1 MSRNANK
8 GYELSRRDDLESL
21 GYMLI
26 YLAKQNLPWINLKF
40 NEDKLI
46 RLTFK
51 LKNTITPEKLCMG
64 LNEEFVEFLNMLK
77 M

>member
-1 MSRNANK
+1 MVHFLFLSMNGNR

-40 NEDKLI
+40 QDNEDKLI
-46 RLTFK
+46 RQTFK

-64 LNEEFVEFLNMLK
+64 LNE
-77 M
+77 